1 MDIRVEKTRKSI
13 VNAFLALRARKP
25 LEKIRVK
32 ELCEQARINKSTF
45 YDHYQDIYDLSD
57 TLETEVVRS
66 VIAGLSVPE
75 RLLQDPES
83 FTRELFLGYLSQDSL
98 IRILFSGNRSSL
110 LASKIEIAIKD
121 MLFEKFPAYRE
132 DPAVNICISYSVY
145 GGYHAFFEN
154 RRYGD
159 PQVIEIV
166 GRAAAQTVRLSY
178 SR

>member
-75 RLLQDPES
+75 RLLQEPES

-98 IRILFSGNRSSL
+98 IR
-110 LASKIEIAIKD
+110 
-121 MLFEKFPAYRE
+121 MLFEKFPEYRD
-132 DPAVNICISYSVY
+132 DPAVNVCISYSVY